1 GHLLPSTGG
10 FGTAS
15 GHVMISVNLIEEAGS
30 IESHALWLL
39 LDDEGNIDYSR
50 KVGKGREVAL
60 QLIPASPGKIAV
72 VGSTHTHKPDGDVLF
87 WEGPENWWSL
97 EENCLSQSYY
107 LEPASIAWTDRTQ
120 GASTSPWLSEPLH
133 QMVHVPYFMDYQRP
147 LCCPEKDSV
156 YAKVCLGEDFQG
168 FSASGVHQYL
178 IDTIGNCGVERT
190 LFLEVEDT
198 VTIIDVAVTPSD
210 CNTSDGSI
218 FIQAEGDSLLYA
230 LSGLPS
236 QPNALFN
243 GLPAGVFRPIAEN
256 TLGCTSEGREVV
268 VGADCP
274 VYLPSAFSPNGDGVN
289 DVLKL
294 FTATEEDALVL
305 SFRIFDR
312 YGGLIFESNG
322 AINTVRWDGTVDGEM
337 LNPGVYTCVARVQ
350 LPLREI
356 QIYQGVQLIR

>member
-1 GHLLPSTGG
+1 MG
-10 FGTAS
+10 
-15 GHVMISVNLIEEAGS
+15 
-30 IESHALWLL
+30 
-39 LDDEGNIDYSR
+39 
-50 KVGKGREVAL
+50 
-60 QLIPASPGKIAV
+60 
-72 VGSTHTHKPDGDVLF
+72 
-87 WEGPENWWSL
+87 
-97 EENCLSQSYY
+97 
-107 LEPASIAWTDRTQ
+107 
-120 GASTSPWLSEPLH
+120 
-133 QMVHVPYFMDYQRP
+133 
-147 LCCPEKDSV
+147 
-156 YAKVCLGEDFQG
+156 
-168 FSASGVHQYL
+168 
-178 IDTIGNCGVERT
+178 
-190 LFLEVEDT
+190 
-198 VTIIDVAVTPSD
+198 
-210 CNTSDGSI
+210 
-218 FIQAEGDSLLYA
+218 LLYA

-243 GLPAGVFRPIAEN
+243 GLPAGVFRPIVEN

-312 YGGLIFESNG
+312 YGGLIFEGNG